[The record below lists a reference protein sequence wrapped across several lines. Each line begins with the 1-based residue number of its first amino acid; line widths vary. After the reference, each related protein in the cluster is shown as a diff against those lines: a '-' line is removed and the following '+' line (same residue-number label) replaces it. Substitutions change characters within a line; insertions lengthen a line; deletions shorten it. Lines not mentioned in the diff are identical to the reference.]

1 MGRSDR
7 ESVSGKGSGGDVFR
21 KFHVQLLLKNSELQ
35 RERENESKRKRIER
49 FMALFVV
56 VVKREHLTYSRAVY
70 SSHLPKTTHTREFLM
85 KRLSVRRRRR

>member
-21 KFHVQLLLKNSELQ
+21 KFHVQLLLESSESQ
-35 RERENESKRKRIER
+35 RERERERENESKRKRSER

-56 VVKREHLTYSRAVY
+56 VVKREHLTYSPVY
-70 SSHLPKTTHTREFLM
+70 SSHFT
-85 KRLSVRRRRR
+85 

>member
-35 RERENESKRKRIER
+35 RERERENESKRKRIER

-56 VVKREHLTYSRAVY
+56 VVVVVKREHLGNIFALY
-70 SSHLPKTTHTREFLM
+70 SSQFT
-85 KRLSVRRRRR
+85 

>member
-7 ESVSGKGSGGDVFR
+7 EGVSGKGSGGDVFR
-21 KFHVQLLLKNSELQ
+21 KFHVQLLLKSSESQ
-35 RERENESKRKRIER
+35 RERERENESTRKRIER

-70 SSHLPKTTHTREFLM
+70 SSHFPKRHTLANF
-85 KRLSVRRRRR
+85 